1 MKDTNAKVARMVAD
15 RHRAM
20 TPDERCLAASSLF
33 DVARSIVEAS
43 LPDGLTEAE
52 RRLAVARRVYGT
64 ELPEAALAAYAR
76 YEAHLS
82 AFVGKQGS
90 GRSDVSVRVKELLT
104 DSIAAKTSCGRAG
117 RESDTK

>member
-1 MKDTNAKVARMVAD
+1 MKDTHAEVARLVAA

-52 RRLAVARRVYGT
+52 RRLAVARRFYGT
-64 ELPEAALAAYAR
+64 ELPEAALAAHAR
-76 YEAHLS
+76 YEAQ
-82 AFVGKQGS
+82 AGKQGS
-90 GRSDVSVRVKELLT
+90 GRSDVSVRAKELFA
-104 DSIAAKTSCGRAG
+104 DSIATKTFGRRAE
-117 RESDTK
+117 RERGTK

>member
-1 MKDTNAKVARMVAD
+1 MKDTDALVAKIVAD

-20 TPDERCLAASSLF
+20 TPGERCAAASALF

-64 ELPEAALAAYAR
+64 ELPEAALAAYA
-76 YEAHLS
+76 EFKAP
-82 AFVGKQGS
+82 
-90 GRSDVSVRVKELLT
+90 T
-104 DSIAAKTSCGRAG
+104 AG
-117 RESDTK
+117 LD